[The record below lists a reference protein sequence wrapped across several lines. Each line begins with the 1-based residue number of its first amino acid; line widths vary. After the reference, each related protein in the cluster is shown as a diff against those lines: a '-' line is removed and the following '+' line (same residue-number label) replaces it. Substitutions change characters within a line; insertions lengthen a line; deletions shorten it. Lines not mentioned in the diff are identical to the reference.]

1 MTDLPLT
8 TLIDDLT
15 AHVEAGRVAQL
26 NYDLVKIPSPT
37 CHEEACGE
45 FYAEVLRDYGLE
57 VEVRQPFPESPNVI
71 AWLRGDPT
79 GPTLQFAGHL
89 DTIPMPHPEPY
100 FREGIIS
107 GRGAADMKNGLAGM
121 AEMARL
127 LRQANFP
134 LPGTLLL
141 TAYGR
146 HELPDAHGENLQIL
160 IEEGIRGDAA
170 ICPEGPHE
178 FVAVLGKG
186 QAVWDITIQRPGEPL
201 HELQG
206 RGQVPN
212 PIWIGRELL
221 NRLEARQ
228 RELHQ
233 WDYPYVGPDSFFV
246 GQFHSGDF
254 FNRIPTTCRL
264 VGTRRWSPR
273 SRFPAIQAE
282 IKALCARLSKDFG
295 VQVQAEVTFS
305 GEAFELDPNH
315 PLVGAC
321 QRGYQHVTGR
331 ELPLGGLDLLGD
343 VSRLMYWGAV
353 PSTYLGIDSTTAH
366 SDGEICRVEDLVR
379 ATRTYLAT
387 TLYYFAAVSGGSWP
401 LKASSL

>member
-1 MTDLPLT
+1 MKPDSLIA
-8 TLIDDLT
+8 LIDDLT
-15 AHVEAGRVAQL
+15 SRVEADRVARL
-26 NYDLVKIPSPT
+26 TYDLVRIPSPT
-37 CHEEACGE
+37 CHEQACGE
-45 FYAEVLRDYGLE
+45 FYAEVLWDYGLE

-71 AWLRGDPT
+71 AWLRGDPA

-89 DTIPMPHPEPY
+89 DTIPLPHPEPY
-100 FREGIIS
+100 FREGIVS

-127 LRQANFP
+127 LRQADVA

-146 HELPDAHGENLQIL
+146 HELPEAHGENLKVL
-160 IEEGIRGDAA
+160 IEEGIHGDAA
-170 ICPEGPHE
+170 IATEGPHE
-178 FVAVLGKG
+178 FVAVVGKG
-186 QAVWDITIQRPGEPL
+186 QAVWSITIQREGEPI

-206 RGQVPN
+206 RGQVAH
-212 PIWIGRELL
+212 PIGIGCELL
-221 NRLEARQ
+221 RRLEARQ
-228 RELHQ
+228 RELNQ
-233 WDYPYVGPDSFFV
+233 RDDPYLGPDSYFV

-273 SRFPAIQAE
+273 SRFPAIRAE
-282 IKALCARLSKDFG
+282 IEALCAQLGQDFG
-295 VQVQAEVTFS
+295 VPVQAEVAFS

-321 QRGYQHVTGR
+321 QRGYRHVTGR
-331 ELPLGGLDLLGD
+331 ELPLGGLALLGD
-343 VSRLMYWGAV
+343 VSRLMDWGAV

-366 SDGEICRVEDLVR
+366 SDQEVCRVEDLVR
-379 ATRTYLAT
+379 ATKTYLAT
-387 TLYYFAAVSGGSWP
+387 ALYYFAATWNPRRAGW
-401 LKASSL
+401 